1 MFRITVQSVLSVCGN
16 IPSFLHVNDL
26 LRIYSP
32 LLGIKSL
39 NPGQSWRGGGV
50 LFGLNGHLIHLLM
63 FAHRGHY
70 FNLKHWR
77 KLTTSCEEEIK

>member
-1 MFRITVQSVLSVCGN
+1 MFKITVQSVLSVCGN

-39 NPGQSWRGGGV
+39 NPGGGGGGV
-50 LFGLNGHLIHLLM
+50 LFGLNGHLIYLLM
-63 FAHRGHY
+63 SAHRGHC
-70 FNLKHWR
+70 FNLKHWQ
-77 KLTTSCEEEIK
+77 KQPASCEEEIK